1 MALAFPPHAIQ
12 AILETEHNLFNNKIF
27 LTNINDDISVSPTML
42 RESKVV
48 KPSIN
53 KYSKFKSLLSQNI
66 IDIDS
71 LRALSWGG
79 IPMEHRPLAWKLLL
93 NYLPI
98 EKRNHNRVLLEK
110 RNQYKQLVHKFYT
123 DDLNPND
130 NKILNQVRLDVP
142 RTIPRGFNKTNLI
155 QSTILHNVL
164 ERILYV
170 WSLSNPLI
178 SYFQGLNDI
187 PAQFLLIFLSQYINL
202 FGDLSDLT
210 DDILERVEAD
220 TFWCFSLLMNNLK
233 NRFID
238 FHDGIQRMTLKLEK
252 LVKLKEEKLADHL
265 KSEGCDFML
274 FSIRWMICLLCRE
287 FDFSLSARLWDS
299 YIAHG
304 PNFGYF
310 HIYIC
315 AALITT
321 KEWVPFLHEKEFSEI
336 IVFLQHLPTESW
348 NICHIDYLLVRA
360 YKIFLLEIKSLVS
373 DSFKSISS
381 IPQKQQSQQQL
392 ELKNNSQNNNNNNSS
407 SSNEKN
413 NNEKNNNNNNFKP
426 IIIQNN
432 EKNNQHNN
440 NNNNI
445 RMDSSINSIILKSQ
459 MKDISSIYNNIS
471 QTTNVNN
478 SSNNSM
484 ENNLQLK
491 KLQELHQDMIVSS
504 FTNNSQ
510 LFNQELLEKVLELIP
525 SQKLDFSTLS
535 PEEADQE
542 LIRQVTVYLMLIMGT
557 LLLVSVVLVVIII
570 STALTITSLEFYNNH
585 SNGISGSTASGGGN
599 RLSTTTTTTT
609 TTTRTTTLTNNNNAN
624 TNNNNNN
631 NKTEDTSS
639 SSASFQEDPIEN
651 D

>member
-27 LTNINDDISVSPTML
+27 LSNINDDISVSPSML
-42 RESKVV
+42 RESKVA

-98 EKRNHNRVLLEK
+98 EKRNHNRVLMEK

-336 IVFLQHLPTESW
+336 IVFLQHLPTEQW

-381 IPQKQQSQQQL
+381 VPIQKVEQQQQQL
-392 ELKNNSQNNNNNNSS
+392 EDQNIISQLDLNNNSS
-407 SSNEKN
+407 S
-413 NNEKNNNNNNFKP
+413 NNNNSGINNNYKHPFIRK
-426 IIIQNN
+426 QNN
-432 EKNNQHNN
+432 DK
-440 NNNNI
+440 NNI

-459 MKDISSIYNNIS
+459 MKDISSIYNIIQQND
-471 QTTNVNN
+471 QTVNSN
-478 SSNNSM
+478 NNNSNNSM
-484 ENNLQLK
+484 ENNIQLK
-491 KLQELHQDMIVSS
+491 KLQELHQNMIVSS
-504 FTNNSQ
+504 FANNSQ
-510 LFNQELLEKVLELIP
+510 FLNQELLEKVLELIP
-525 SQKLDFSTLS
+525 GQKLDFSTLS
-535 PEEADQE
+535 PEDADQE

-585 SNGISGSTASGGGN
+585 SNGVVGN
-599 RLSTTTTTTT
+599 NKLPIKATTTTTTT
-609 TTTRTTTLTNNNNAN
+609 TTTTEVTNNTNTTSNTTTTTANNN
-624 TNNNNNN
+624 
-631 NKTEDTSS
+631 TEDST
-639 SSASFQEDPIEN
+639 FQDTIEN